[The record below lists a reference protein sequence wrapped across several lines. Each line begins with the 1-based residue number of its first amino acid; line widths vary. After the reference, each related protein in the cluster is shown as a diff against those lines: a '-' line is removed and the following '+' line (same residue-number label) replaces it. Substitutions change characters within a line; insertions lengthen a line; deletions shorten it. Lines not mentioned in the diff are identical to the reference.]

1 MSTYNSIFFDSCRA
15 FNIPYYIGMVVPFL
29 IIYLF
34 NWVVFFII
42 VVSLLRKNFQSNIK
56 SKKDTKM
63 LYIYRQLVIAITL
76 SVLFGLGW
84 GIGLFATQD
93 IHTNKIARD
102 MFAALFVIIT
112 AFHGLF
118 IFIMQC
124 LRSKDVRNSWKRCFF
139 DVTGKRICEFTSAIL
154 PCKHKKQVQAMKK
167 SVQTTKLTDTT
178 KELSVFGHGDIIL
191 EKHSI
196 DKANDIQNQFEEE
209 KVAPPILLAMENIN
223 TDEKIKVDE
232 ELADTSLTKSMSNEA
247 KQCQYDEETIVAD
260 TDQ

>member
-1 MSTYNSIFFDSCRA
+1 
-15 FNIPYYIGMVVPFL
+15 
-29 IIYLF
+29 
-34 NWVVFFII
+34 
-42 VVSLLRKNFQSNIK
+42 
-56 SKKDTKM
+56 M
-63 LYIYRQLVIAITL
+63 LYVYRQLIIAITL

-93 IHTNKIARD
+93 IHTNKTARD
-102 MFAALFVIIT
+102 LFAALFVIIT
-112 AFHGLF
+112 AFHGFF

-139 DVTGKRICEFTSAIL
+139 GVTGKRIYELTSAIL

-178 KELSVFGHGDIIL
+178 KELNVFGHGDIIL

-196 DKANDIQNQFEEE
+196 DKGNDIQNQFEEE
-209 KVAPPILLAMENIN
+209 NVTPPILLAMENIN
-223 TDEKIKVDE
+223 TGEEIKVDE
-232 ELADTSLTKSMSNEA
+232 ELTETSLTKSMCNEA
-247 KQCQYDEETIVAD
+247 KQGQYDEETVVAD